1 MNRLLDIVGSITIL
15 IVFSPVLTLI
25 TILITF
31 FQGTPIFFSQSRLGK
46 NQKEFKILKFR
57 TMNNKLA
64 SNGELLPDDERITPI
79 GQFLRRTSLDEF
91 PGFWNVLRGDMSL
104 VGPRPL
110 PPQYL
115 ERYSKEQARRLDVK
129 PGVTGWA
136 QVNGRNTISWER
148 KFSMD
153 VWYVDNQ
160 SFYLDIKILLKT
172 ITYVL
177 ARKDIVP
184 HNKGAMDEFMGNDT
198 GEKR

>member
-104 VGPRPL
+104 VGPRP
-110 PPQYL
+110 
-115 ERYSKEQARRLDVK
+115 
-129 PGVTGWA
+129 
-136 QVNGRNTISWER
+136 I
-148 KFSMD
+148 
-153 VWYVDNQ
+153 VDEE
-160 SFYLDIKILLKT
+160 
-172 ITYVL
+172 L
-177 ARKDIVP
+177 ARYGDYK
-184 HNKGAMDEFMGNDT
+184 AFY
-198 GEKR
+198 